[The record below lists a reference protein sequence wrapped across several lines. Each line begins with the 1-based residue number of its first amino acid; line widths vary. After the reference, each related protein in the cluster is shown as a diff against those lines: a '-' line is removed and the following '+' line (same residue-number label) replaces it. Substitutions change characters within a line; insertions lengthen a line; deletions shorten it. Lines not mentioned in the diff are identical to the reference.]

1 MISTLTGTI
10 RSLSSE
16 KLIIEVGGVGLSV
29 LINPQ
34 TSASV
39 ALGSQSTF
47 YTSLVVREDS
57 LTLFGFLTEEVRN
70 LFELVQT
77 VSGVGPKV
85 ALSIM
90 GALTPEDLAR
100 AISQEDTSAIERVP
114 GIGKKGAQRMILE
127 LKGKLSDLSSGGTG
141 WRALKPPIT
150 PQNLAGEVPN
160 HETRP
165 VQPNLQPDPQ
175 TAHSGSAG
183 PAECPLPHE
192 SDCRPE
198 ADSRLH
204 RRSAGLPH

>member
-10 RSLSSE
+10 RSLSHE

-29 LINPQ
+29 FINPL
-34 TSASV
+34 TSSGV
-39 ALGSQSTF
+39 ALGSQSTL
-47 YTSLVVREDS
+47 YTSLVVREDA

-127 LKGKLSDLSSGGTG
+127 LKGKVVDLTPAGSYKGHQPAWREQLTSALVSLGFSPKESDTAINSVINDLHADDMDPATMDLSALLKMSLASG
-141 WRALKPPIT
+141 K
-150 PQNLAGEVPN
+150 
-160 HETRP
+160 
-165 VQPNLQPDPQ
+165 
-175 TAHSGSAG
+175 S
-183 PAECPLPHE
+183 
-192 SDCRPE
+192 
-198 ADSRLH
+198 SR
-204 RRSAGLPH
+204 G